1 MSNLTRLPGIF
12 CVQCAFQY
20 TFAQKDIA
28 TCLVGLTTTEHLET
42 NLKWLNS
49 PLDEALVDKVQVGL
63 TRESG

>member
-1 MSNLTRLPGIF
+1 
-12 CVQCAFQY
+12 VQCAFQY

-63 TRESG
+63 TRERVVS